1 MCEMGEGEIG
11 KERGSERKGEEDGS
25 MKSSWG
31 WEETERKGR
40 KTRGRRG
47 RGRKGGENSKS
58 MLVQHYM
65 YQLHSVG
72 SSHPHTWSES

>member
-1 MCEMGEGEIG
+1 MGEGEVG
-11 KERGSERKGEEDGS
+11 KERGLERKGEEDGREYEE
-25 MKSSWG
+25 G

-47 RGRKGGENSKS
+47 RERKGGENSKS